1 MTEKV
6 DTIIST
12 TQDKVLIPGNVEQE
26 VTTTA
31 HYTEYVDS
39 HTSKWETI
47 KKFPFACFCIGAMIF
62 TLVLT
67 SFESQAGGIVI
78 SISMFRKHV
87 GVLSLMVHMFLKHNG
102 NLVYPWLYKLSDSGQ
117 DLG

>member
-1 MTEKV
+1 MSEKG

-12 TQDKVLIPGNVEQE
+12 KSTQDKIQVPLNVEEE

-31 HYTEYVDS
+31 HYTEYIDS
-39 HTSKWETI
+39 HTSKWDSI

-62 TLVLT
+62 TLILT

-78 SISMFRKHV
+78 SISIV
-87 GVLSLMVHMFLKHNG
+87 
-102 NLVYPWLYKLSDSGQ
+102 
-117 DLG
+117 